1 MIQKPI
7 SLKLAANLCGVSS
20 ERARKW
26 IDKHGLKAGLDSS
39 GEQVINPVDLIDF
52 LVRYNMSIPEAI
64 VPQNTRKILI
74 VYRADAEDKKFL
86 RYIIGFIRRLRKEKN
101 SFIADQVQYG
111 PEVVMKIMVFR
122 PDIILFDAA
131 DNLESVIA
139 VSRQVSRSREFGTIR
154 IIAYGNAD
162 YGREIIDRL
171 IDAGVD
177 EYASDADLTPL
188 KGEAPQAQSGRVGK

>member
-7 SLKLAANLCGVSS
+7 SLELAATLCGVSS

-39 GEQVINPVDLIDF
+39 GETVINPVDLIDF

-74 VYRADAEDKKFL
+74 VYPADAEDKKFL
-86 RYIIGFIRRLRKEKN
+86 RYIIGFIRRLRKGKN

-122 PDIILFDAA
+122 PDIILFDAV

-139 VSRQVSRSREFGTIR
+139 VSRQVSSSREFGTIR
-154 IIAYGNAD
+154 IIAYVNAD
-162 YGREIIDRL
+162 YGRENIDRL

-177 EYASDADLTPL
+177 EFASDTDLTPL
-188 KGEAPQAQSGRVGK
+188 KGVARQLQGGRVGK